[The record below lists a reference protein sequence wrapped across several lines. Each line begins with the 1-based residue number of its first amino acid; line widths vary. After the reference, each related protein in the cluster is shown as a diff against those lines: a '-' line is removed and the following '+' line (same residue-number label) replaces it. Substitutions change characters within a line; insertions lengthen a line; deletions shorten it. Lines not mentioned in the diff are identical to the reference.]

1 MSKKASRIL
10 SVVVVAAMVAVA
22 LIANSNYLYNV
33 LCQIACYFILCVGL
47 NFITGLT
54 GQPMMGMAGVFALGS
69 YTSAILTTKLDF
81 SPWGAIPAVLLVGLL
96 IGLLLGYPSLRIEGV
111 YLSLTTIAFSEI
123 VRILI
128 TNATDLTGGG
138 TGIKDI
144 PNYSL
149 FGYEFASSQS
159 KLLLL
164 LVFAVLVALLDVRII
179 HSSWGRS
186 FIAIRDKIAAV
197 PSCGINVT
205 SIKLIAFILATMIG
219 CLAGA
224 LYAHLFNYINPATYN
239 QTLSVNFVSMLVI
252 GGMGSIWGCLLGSA
266 VVVYLPEILRFT
278 GNYYDFTYAFIV
290 LAFIVLMPGGL
301 VSIFRKGK
309 SKLKAGDVAR
319 IFVGGKK

>member
-1 MSKKASRIL
+1 MKAKKPPAFSASSWSPRWW
-10 SVVVVAAMVAVA
+10 
-22 LIANSNYLYNV
+22 
-33 LCQIACYFILCVGL
+33 LCRADRQQQLPVQRLLPDRLLLHPLRRGL

-69 YTSAILTTKLDF
+69 YTSAILTTKLGR
-81 SPWGAIPAVLLVGLL
+81 SPPGARSPRCCWSACSSACCWAIRACA
-96 IGLLLGYPSLRIEGV
+96 SSGV

-164 LVFAVLVALLDVRII
+164 LVFAVLIALLAVRII
-179 HSSWGRS
+179 HSQAG
-186 FIAIRDKIAAV
+186 AAASS
-197 PSCGINVT
+197 PSATISKRCPPAAST
-205 SIKLIAFILATMIG
+205 LPSIKLIAFILATMIG

-224 LYAHLFNYINPATYN
+224 LYAHLFNYINPDHLT
-239 QTLSVNFVSMLVI
+239 TRRSRSNFVSHARHRRHGFDLRHVMLAKR
-252 GGMGSIWGCLLGSA
+252 G
-266 VVVYLPEILRFT
+266 R
-278 GNYYDFTYAFIV
+278 
-290 LAFIVLMPGGL
+290 GL
-301 VSIFRKGK
+301 S
-309 SKLKAGDVAR
+309 AGDPPLHSATTIDFAYSR
-319 IFVGGKK
+319 RSSCSPSSC